1 MTLYQNKKVCA
12 LFQKTPL
19 HTLGNNQQAPLRR
32 YGGNYNNTV
41 CALLQKLPEKLV
53 AKQSEHS

>member
-19 HTLGNNQQAPLRR
+19 HTLGHNQQTPLRI
-32 YGGNYNNTV
+32 YGANYNNTI

-53 AKQSEHS
+53 SKQPEHS